1 MAAVAVREKLVRREE
16 IAGTSVSSGRRV
28 RRRGSRPRKLAR
40 LFIPIVLVASF
51 LYVGL
56 YASLTAASY
65 NKSKLIELC
74 RRERIRNERLTVE
87 LIRRSSPDH
96 VTAAAQRAGMV
107 CATRYDY
114 LRRPPTVASAAH
126 GD

>member
-96 VTAAAQRAGMV
+96 VTAAAQMAGMV